1 MSCGKQVWINF
12 LEHSAIRDSINE
24 NKRYCTRDE
33 SDDGQGNMAGA
44 FTSTWLERISGRDR

>member
-33 SDDGQGNMAGA
+33 SEIVAVGGYEFD
-44 FTSTWLERISGRDR
+44 RISHYIVPPP